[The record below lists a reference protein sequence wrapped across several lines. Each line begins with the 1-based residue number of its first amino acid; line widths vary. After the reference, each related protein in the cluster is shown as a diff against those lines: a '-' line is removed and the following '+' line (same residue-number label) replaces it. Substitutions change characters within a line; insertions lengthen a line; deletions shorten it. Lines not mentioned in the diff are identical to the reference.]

1 MDLEDQLKAIAARIP
16 KQLDQIKTE
25 EATKNA
31 FVMPFIN
38 SLGYNVFD
46 PIEVVPEFVADV
58 GLKKGEKVD
67 YVIHHD
73 GKPAILVECKT
84 AGSKLSLENA
94 AQLFRYF
101 TVTEA
106 RFAILTNGV
115 NYEFYTDIE
124 APNKMDSKPFFE
136 FSMLSLDARAIAEV
150 KKFAKSFFN
159 VEAILSNASELK
171 YLKQIKN
178 LVNAEFDSPSEEF
191 VRLFTSRVYNGK
203 FTAAIKEQFTSLVQV
218 AFRDFV
224 RDKINERLQSAI
236 DTGVPPSVP
245 ATTETSG
252 NRIEADSDDIVTTPD
267 EIEGFHITRAI
278 LSSVVEPSRVVMRD
292 TKSYCG
298 ILLDDNNRK
307 PICRLRFNSSQKY
320 IGLVDSQKNEEKIP
334 LQAITDIYKYSDRLK
349 QTVIGYDTN
358 KSSVDNQP
366 VGES

>member
-1 MDLEDQLKAIAARIP
+1 MDLEDQLQAIAARIP
-16 KQLDQIKTE
+16 KQLEQIKTE

-31 FVMPFIN
+31 FIMPFIN

-46 PIEVVPEFVADV
+46 PLEVVPEFIADV

-94 AQLFRYF
+94 SQLFRYF

-106 RFAILTNGV
+106 RFAILSNGV

-136 FSMLSLDARAIAEV
+136 FSMLSLDSRAIAEI
-150 KKFAKSFFN
+150 KKFAKAFFN
-159 VEAILSNASELK
+159 VDAILSNASELK

-178 LVNAEFDSPSEEF
+178 LVGSEFDSPSEDF
-191 VRLFTSRVYNGK
+191 VRLFTSRVYTGK

-218 AFRDFV
+218 ACRDFV

-236 DTGVPPSVP
+236 DTGAPAVVPKTAEPVVTGVD
-245 ATTETSG
+245 AEEG
-252 NRIEADSDDIVTTPD
+252 EIITTPE
-267 EIEGFHITRAI
+267 EIEGFHIVRAI
-278 LSSVVEPSRVVMRD
+278 LSSVIEPARVVMRD

-307 PICRLRFNSSQKY
+307 PICRLRFNFSQKY
-320 IGLVDSQKNEEKIP
+320 IGLMDPQKNEEKVP
-334 LQAITDIYKYSDRLK
+334 LQAITDIYKHTDRLK
-349 QTVIGYDTN
+349 QTVSLYNST
-358 KSSVDNQP
+358 KLSDNETITQ
-366 VGES
+366 S

>member
-31 FVMPFIN
+31 FIMPFIN

-46 PIEVVPEFVADV
+46 PVEVVPEFVADV

-136 FSMLSLDARAIAEV
+136 FSMLSLDARAIAEI

-178 LVNAEFDSPSEEF
+178 SVNSEFDSPSEEF

-203 FTAAIKEQFTSLVQV
+203 FTAAIKEQFSSLVQV

-236 DTGVPPSVP
+236 DTGATPSVT
-245 ATTETSG
+245 ATTETQG
-252 NRIEADSDDIVTTPD
+252 VPVAVESDDIVTTPE
-267 EIEGFHITRAI
+267 EIEGFHIVRAI
-278 LSSVVEPSRVVMRD
+278 LSNVVDPSRVVMRD

-320 IGLVDSQKNEEKIP
+320 IGLIDSQKNEEKTP
-334 LQAITDIYKYSDRLK
+334 LQSITDIFRYSEKLK
-349 QTVIGYDTN
+349 QTIDSYDN
-358 KSSVDNQP
+358 GKAQVDSGSP
-366 VGES
+366 SES